1 MKKRDGLITD
11 CERESEMVGDSVK
24 LFADDGERFQRTV
37 FMFEE
42 SDNTFPTLNR

>member
-1 MKKRDGLITD
+1 MKKRDCLITD

-37 FMFEE
+37 FMFEKT
-42 SDNTFPTLNR
+42 DDTFPTLNR